1 MSYQHTQ
8 NGWPVRIAF
17 GLAALAFLA
26 MPAVQP
32 LDRPMPRVVL
42 IGGAAVAV
50 ALALLWSRL
59 TIRID
64 GDLLRW
70 SFGPG
75 WPRFS
80 LPLAE
85 IASVDVTRTTF
96 WQGWGIHLTRQGWL
110 YNISGWDAVLITR
123 RDGKRLLLGTDE
135 PRRLKAALERAVAP
149 GARR

>member
-64 GDLLRW
+64 GDRLRW

-135 PRRLKAALERAVAP
+135 PRRLKAALERSVAP

>member
-32 LDRPMPRVVL
+32 LDRPTPRVVL

-80 LPLAE
+80 LPLAG

-110 YNISGWDAVLITR
+110 YNISGRDAVLITR